1 MGDERET
8 LHAEPTA
15 VAVPEAVPIA
25 LAPGPIPA
33 GFGPDTILSLQR
45 TAGNQAVTRYLAR
58 QSAGAPAPSQTPA
71 AAVPPSG
78 PAGLGKAQEIAYEI
92 PRKPVPGSPFAI
104 AGKIQ
109 VSVALSG
116 APVKGQSGSTEVT
129 VAGFKDEE
137 VKQRGQKWLRA
148 FAATLAKLEWTAA
161 EPIPGVKVSGSI
173 ELLEAK
179 LEAGEDV
186 DVSLVKA
193 VAEISGDL
201 IKIAASTG
209 GAGELQPLVDR
220 GAEIKVSGVVEI
232 TLDPTAASHLAKAQ
246 ASKVRAEK
254 LAEETAELAEKN
266 KGAARKLQQ
275 QIASRDAA
283 LKRGKVRG
291 KGGRLRALSK
301 ADRAKIAKE
310 IADRKAELG
319 KLKDALKA
327 KEAAAKV
334 AKSEMDEAMAGLSK
348 GIGKRWGEAIKK
360 ALGKRLLKLAGAL
373 GILMTAI
380 DIAIFVHAV
389 AKAGIDPGFHD
400 KGDSGTPGGDP
411 NAAPAEGGGGAD
423 ASAGAGGGGE
433 YDIDA
438 DGGLSDEERVDVT
451 ETPTA
456 ALHPAAQQLVEAL
469 YGEDPGAKVS
479 PGQLEV
485 FNQIV
490 PQDLTP
496 EEVELIIQ
504 RVKGAGADAGGI
516 QISVIKAVREVRDRQ
531 TISEPEAAPPGG
543 AAPGKVGTGPSTG
556 DQPGPMQT
564 PDGPAESKP
573 GEKVL
578 DVRLL
583 EFRVVGGIDPDKRYA
598 AGQSVTMSIVVT
610 HDVETLPV
618 TFPARV
624 VSQTQTDTED
634 VFTLENI
641 SEWRKARRDGV
652 EIFMSAG
659 TLFSTRWARQ
669 GAPAA
674 AP

>member
-8 LHAEPTA
+8 THAAPTLEPPA
-15 VAVPEAVPIA
+15 AAAPEAFA
-25 LAPGPIPA
+25 LAPIPA

-45 TAGNQAVTRYLAR
+45 TAGNQAVTRFIAR
-58 QSAGAPAPSQTPA
+58 QAAGAPAPGPTTAAGAPA
-71 AAVPPSG
+71 PGPPG
-78 PAGLGKAQEIAYEI
+78 PGKAHEVAYEI
-92 PRKPVPGSPFAI
+92 PRKPVPGSMFSI
-104 AGKIQ
+104 AGKVQ
-109 VSVALSG
+109 LSVALAG
-116 APVKGQSGSTEVT
+116 APLKGQAGSVEVT
-129 VAGFKDEE
+129 GAGFKEE
-137 VKQRGQKWLRA
+137 DVKQRGQKWLRA

-179 LEAGEDV
+179 LEAGEEI

-193 VAEISGDL
+193 GAEISGDL
-201 IKIAASTG
+201 LKFAASTPG
-209 GAGELQPLVDR
+209 GAGDLQPLVDR
-220 GAEIKVSGVVEI
+220 GAEIKVSGVIEI
-232 TLDPTAASHLAKAQ
+232 ALDPTAAASLAKSQ
-246 ASKVRAEK
+246 AAKVRSEK
-254 LAEETAELAEKN
+254 LAEEAVELAKKN
-266 KGAARKLQQ
+266 QQAAKNLQQ

-301 ADRAKIAKE
+301 ADRAKLVKE

-334 AKSEMDEAMAGLSK
+334 AKSELDDALAGLSK
-348 GIGKRWGEAIKK
+348 GLGKRWGEAIRK
-360 ALGKRLLKLAGAL
+360 ALGKRLLALAGYL
-373 GILMTAI
+373 GIAMTLI
-380 DIAIFVHAV
+380 DIAIFIHAV

-400 KGDSGTPGGDP
+400 KGDSGTPGGNPD
-411 NAAPAEGGGGAD
+411 AAPAETPGEGGGGGAAD
-423 ASAGAGGGGE
+423 

-451 ETPTA
+451 EEATA

-469 YGEDPGAKVS
+469 YGEDGGAKVS

-496 EEVELIIQ
+496 EEVELVIQ
-504 RVKGAGADAGGI
+504 RVKGAGADAGGV
-516 QISVIKAVREVRDRQ
+516 QISVIKAVREIRERQ
-531 TISEPEAAPPGG
+531 TISEPEAPPPGG
-543 AAPGKVGTGPSTG
+543 AAPGQVGTGPATG

-564 PDGPAESKP
+564 PDGPAGSKP

-583 EFRVVGGIDPDKRYA
+583 EFRVVAGIDPDKRYA
-598 AGQSVTMSIVVT
+598 PGQSVTMSIIVT

-624 VSQTQTDTED
+624 VSQTQTETED
-634 VFTLENI
+634 VFTLENVA
-641 SEWRKARRDGV
+641 EWRKPRRDGIEV
-652 EIFMSAG
+652 FMAAG
-659 TLFSTRWARQ
+659 TLFSTRWARTP
-669 GAPAA
+669 APAA